1 MCTCTQLGGGAL
13 IETFMEKPDAKQQES
28 MSMSV
33 EDITDFYKECSMDEA
48 PFEGVGVG
56 LGLGLGLDVG
66 VDASVSVRV

>member
-1 MCTCTQLGGGAL
+1 MLMCTCTQLGGGAL

-56 LGLGLGLDVG
+56 LGLDVG